1 MLNTVLK
8 RLVQHLPVAT
18 SDVMAME
25 WQKSEFFRYIS
36 HDAVHGL
43 RIFCLPGIFRFT

>member
-25 WQKSEFFRYIS
+25 WQKSEFLDTFLMTLFM
-36 HDAVHGL
+36 V
-43 RIFCLPGIFRFT
+43 

>member
-25 WQKSEFFRYIS
+25 WPKSEFLDTFLMTLFM
-36 HDAVHGL
+36 V
-43 RIFCLPGIFRFT
+43 